1 MSSMIPLLIALL
13 LTPDWTMEVTQV
25 AKLTLK
31 YEHGDV
37 AILRVDRETLPSP
50 KRLQRFRGRYEAR
63 AGDGK
68 HDLELVRF
76 DFPLMALAEAPEDA
90 TMEAQELGRKLRENV
105 TATTTVRVPLPP
117 GATTVT
123 IYDTTTKK
131 AVSRSLGAV
140 AAAAA
145 PATAA
150 AAAATPATRAAPP
163 PPAAATANTRK

>member
-1 MSSMIPLLIALL
+1 MPSMIPLLIALL
-13 LTPDWTMEVTQV
+13 LTPDWTVEVTQV

-37 AILRVDRETLPSP
+37 AILRVDREILPSP
-50 KRLQRFRGRYEAR
+50 KRIQRFRGRYEAR

-76 DFPLMALAEAPEDA
+76 DFPLMALAEAPDDA
-90 TMEAQELGRKLRENV
+90 TYEAQELGRKLRENV

-131 AVSRSLGAV
+131 AVSRALPAV

-145 PATAA
+145 PAPAT
-150 AAAATPATRAAPP
+150 ATPATRAAPP
-163 PPAAATANTRK
+163 LPAAAAANTRK